1 MKDPGVSAASASRRT
16 ALAFVIAGVIAA
28 VFGTKLLLIRD
39 DGSPVPTYDQ
49 WMGEAQLL
57 YIPQADHNLKAKYF
71 WVPHNEHRIVFT
83 RLVNFSLTL
92 ANRQWDPRLEMTV
105 NALIHAG
112 LAGALVAFAAGLAR
126 GAWLAVPATVV
137 LGEFMGP
144 FAWEN
149 TLGGFQSQFYFLCWA
164 ALGHVWLCLT
174 SEPLDRRWWAGYAVG
189 ILGLGTMASGFLAAA
204 AVLAVLAL
212 GVARRRR
219 MTRAEGW
226 AAGLLGALCLAGVV
240 LVHNVPAA
248 SVYRA
253 SSLGAWL
260 RLSAAAFGRPIGW
273 YLPTAVCLQLPMA
286 ILAIGLASGRR
297 PGGRDLALLG
307 LGIWCWM
314 QMASLAYGR
323 AQILGIPR
331 YGDLY
336 AISLVANSVALV
348 RLLDGRRFS
357 VAIASLW
364 IVVFGVGLAGVS
376 ARALTDLGGY
386 RTLEAAKAR
395 RVRGYVATGD
405 RALLM
410 SAPPEELPY
419 SSPWTLA
426 LMLSHPTIRQLL
438 PKELRPPLALRESPE
453 SSGFSGPPEW
463 AAAGGPARFVSRPLP
478 EGRLPVIELAY
489 LGGPAVAYLESGD
502 GRGRPI
508 RLEGPA
514 GGWHAAQLFAGSG
527 PGVRVVVEVPPGGG
541 AFAFRDPVEVGLC
554 SWMAEGMLARA
565 AWVLA
570 IGAGL
575 VAVGGALGL
584 RRQAGAPA

>member
-1 MKDPGVSAASASRRT
+1 MKDSGVSAASASRKM
-16 ALAFVIAGVIAA
+16 ALALVIAGVIAA

-57 YIPQADHNLKAKYF
+57 YIPQADHHLRARYF
-71 WVPHNEHRIVFT
+71 WVPHNEHRVVFT
-83 RLVNFSLTL
+83 RLVNFALTA

-105 NALIHAG
+105 NALVHAG
-112 LAGALVAFAAGLAR
+112 LAGALVAFAAGFAR
-126 GAWLAVPATVV
+126 GPRLALPVAVV
-137 LGEFMGP
+137 LGVFMAP
-144 FAWEN
+144 YAWEN

-174 SEPLDRRWWAGYAVG
+174 AEPLDRRWWAGYAVG

-204 AVLAVLAL
+204 AVLAVLVL
-212 GVARRRR
+212 GVLRRRR
-219 MTRAEGW
+219 MTQAEGR
-226 AAGLLGALCLAGVV
+226 AAGLLVVLCLAGVL
-240 LVHNVPAA
+240 LVHQVPGA
-248 SVYRA
+248 SAYKAPSV
-253 SSLGAWL
+253 GAWL
-260 RLSAAAFGRPIGW
+260 RSSAGAFGRPIGW

-307 LGIWCWM
+307 LGVWCWI
-314 QMASLAYGR
+314 QMASLSYSR
-323 AQILGIPR
+323 SEILGVPR

-336 AISLVANSVALV
+336 AISLVANTVALA
-348 RLLDGRRFS
+348 RLLDGRRAWA
-357 VAIASLW
+357 AIAFLW
-364 IVVFGVGLAGVS
+364 IVVFGIGLCGVS
-376 ARALTDLGGY
+376 LRAAAALGDH

-410 SAPPEELPY
+410 SAPPAELPY
-419 SSPWTLA
+419 NNPWTLA

-453 SSGFSGPPEW
+453 SRGFSGPSEW

-478 EGRLPVIELAY
+478 EGRLPVVELPY

-502 GRGRPI
+502 GRSRPI

-514 GGWHAAQLFAGSG
+514 GGWHAARLFAGSG

-554 SWMAEGMLARA
+554 SWMAEGLLAQA

-575 VAVGGALGL
+575 VAFGGALGL
-584 RRQAGAPA
+584 RRQAGVPA